1 MLTSPMIICMC
12 KFRHPQV
19 IKGLQDYQVPCFY
32 VESKYLIFLIK
43 NIYFYL
49 FLAALSLSCD
59 TRDLCCHMQAL

>member
-43 NIYFYL
+43 HL